1 MKLPG
6 KSLPYLPVNEY
17 SYGMR
22 SFLHHL
28 VWLLK
33 GVQVY
38 ALVGESGTG
47 KSFRARLIAAKY
59 GVNFIIDD
67 GLLIKD
73 EQIIAGKSAK
83 KEKIYLTAI
92 KTALFD
98 QEAHRQEVVRA
109 LERENFKRILII
121 GTSEG
126 MVTKISK
133 RLGLPHPSKMIKIED
148 IATQKDIEIARKSR
162 NTEGKHVIPVPALE
176 IKRNYPHIFYD
187 SVRVFLKTRR
197 MLRNRNK
204 YYEKAVVRPEFSKR
218 GQIAISE
225 TAITQMVL
233 HCVAE
238 YDPDIDIDKLQI
250 ISEGLRYR
258 LTMDVKVPIEKNL
271 AGRTRD
277 LQNYI
282 IDNIDKFTGIQI
294 SEVNIT
300 IKEIKD

>member
-1 MKLPG
+1 MKA
-6 KSLPYLPVNEY
+6 
-17 SYGMR
+17 
-22 SFLHHL
+22 FLHHL
-28 VWLLK
+28 IWLLK
-33 GVQVY
+33 GVQIY

-59 GVNFIIDD
+59 GISFIIDD

-98 QEAHRQEVVRA
+98 EEAHKQEVLRA
-109 LERENFKRILII
+109 LEKEDFKRLLII

-126 MVTKISK
+126 MVTKITK
-133 RLGLPHPSKMIKIED
+133 RLNLPHPSKMIKIED

-162 NTEGKHVIPVPALE
+162 HTEGKHVIPVPALE

-187 SVRVFLKTRR
+187 SVRVLFKKRR
-197 MLRNRNK
+197 VLRNRNK
-204 YYEKAVVRPEFSKR
+204 FYEKAVVRPEFSKR

-225 TAITQMVL
+225 TAITQMLL

-238 YDPDIDIDKLQI
+238 YDADIEIDKLQI
-250 ISEGLRYR
+250 ISEGLQYR
-258 LTMDVKVPIEKNL
+258 LTMDVKVPLGKNL
-271 AGRTRD
+271 AGRTHD

-282 IDNIDKFTGIQI
+282 IDNIDRFTGIQI
-294 SEVNIT
+294 RQMNIT
-300 IKEIKD
+300 INEIKD

>member
-1 MKLPG
+1 
-6 KSLPYLPVNEY
+6 
-17 SYGMR
+17 MR
-22 SFLHHL
+22 RILHHV
-28 VWLLK
+28 VWLLR

-47 KSFRARLIAAKY
+47 KSFRARLIASKY
-59 GVNFIIDD
+59 GVNLIIDD

-83 KEKIYLTAI
+83 KEKIFLTAI

-98 QEAHRQEVVRA
+98 DDSHKREVVRA
-109 LERENFKRILII
+109 LERENFKRLLII

-126 MVTKISK
+126 MVTKIAK
-133 RLGLPHPSKMIKIED
+133 RLDLPSPSKMIKIED

-162 NTEGKHVIPVPALE
+162 HTEGKHVIPVPALE

-187 SVRVFLKTRR
+187 SVRVFMKKRR
-197 MLRNRNK
+197 VFRNK
-204 YYEKAVVRPEFSKR
+204 NKFYEKAVVRPEFSKR

-225 TAITQMVL
+225 TAITQMVM

-238 YDPDIDIDKLQI
+238 FDPAIDIDKLLI
-250 ISEGLRYR
+250 VSEGLQYR
-258 LTMDVKVPIEKNL
+258 LALDVKIPLGNNL
-271 AGRTRD
+271 AGRTHE

-282 IDNIDKFTGIQI
+282 IDSIDKFTGIQI
-294 SEVNIT
+294 RELNIT
-300 IKEIKD
+300 INKIKD